1 MATTN
6 VVYAEP
12 IFHLVAMAK
21 PAKIKKPLLKNQ
33 ERA

>member
-6 VVYAEP
+6 VVFVEP
-12 IFHLVAMAK
+12 IFHPVVMAK
-21 PAKIKKPLLKNQ
+21 PAKIKKAPPESQ